1 MNAKQ
6 TNRLASYTATEA
18 LLKANPDIANV
29 PELPGKVAA
38 FSEKIAEI
46 NRLAKTQTQPVQAR
60 TTERDQMLEE
70 MTDATLELAGYVRS
84 AARTLKRPQLAQSV
98 QVGAAS
104 FRRARR
110 SHRMWFA
117 QRVHDAA
124 AGVLEN
130 LAPFGVTAEK
140 LAAFQARIQVAG
152 ARVNMPRETVAEKRG
167 ATEQLQRPFADLD
180 AFVRDELDPLVFPM
194 RKTDPEWFSTYRA
207 ALAIVD
213 RRGPRRRAEA
223 EASAVA
229 DAANAA
235 PAGEPGTKAAA

>member
-1 MNAKQ
+1 MNAIQ

-18 LLKANPDIANV
+18 LLKANPAIAKV
-29 PELPGKVAA
+29 SELPGTLAV

-60 TTERDQMLEE
+60 TTERDRMLEE
-70 MTDATLELAGYVRS
+70 MTDMTLELAGYVRS
-84 AARTLKRPQLAQSV
+84 VARALNRPQLAQSV
-98 QVGAAS
+98 QVGAPS

-124 AGVLEN
+124 AGVLDK
-130 LAPFGVTAEK
+130 LAPFGVTAEW
-140 LAAFQARIQVAG
+140 LAAFLGRIQLAG

-167 ATEQLQRPFADLD
+167 ATEQLRRAFADIEG
-180 AFVRDELDPLVFPM
+180 FVRDELEPLVFPM
-194 RKTDPEWFSTYRA
+194 RKTHPEWYSTYRA

-213 RRGPRRRAEA
+213 RRGRRRKAEP
-223 EASAVA
+223 EPG
-229 DAANAA
+229 A
-235 PAGEPGTKAAA
+235 PASEIPREGSTEPGTQLAA